1 MKKRIVLSFV
11 VILLVASMLPLI
23 SASALIGPQYV
34 STENG
39 KGLYMRS
46 GPSKDFAIIITIPN
60 AAMLDYCQYYNAAW
74 SYVTYGNYA
83 GYCMSRYLS
92 STKPSVN
99 PTPTPTAAPSGDVI
113 SYKNFVKADYYVTV
127 RPSTPSGFVN
137 LRWAPSK
144 TADVRTIYYAGSLL
158 RVLAQDS
165 GWAQVYDEGAGICG
179 FMMRS
184 YLSTAG
190 DGYSI
195 GQ

>member
-1 MKKRIVLSFV
+1 MKKRILITFVLV
-11 VILLVASMLPLI
+11 MLLVSMIPVM

-34 STENG
+34 STSNG

-46 GPSKDFAIIITIPN
+46 GPSKDFDVVTTIPY
-60 AAMLDYCQYYNAAW
+60 AAMLSSCEYYNAAW
-74 SYVTYGNYA
+74 SYVSYNNYV

-92 STKPSVN
+92 STKPSDK
-99 PTPTPTAAPSGDVI
+99 PTPTPTPSPSDTGV

-137 LRWAPSK
+137 LRWVPSK
-144 TADVRTIYYAGSLL
+144 TADVYTIYYAGTTL
-158 RVLAQDS
+158 RVLSQESA
-165 GWAQVYDEGAGICG
+165 WAQVYNEASGVCG

-190 DGYSI
+190 DGF
-195 GQ
+195 GN